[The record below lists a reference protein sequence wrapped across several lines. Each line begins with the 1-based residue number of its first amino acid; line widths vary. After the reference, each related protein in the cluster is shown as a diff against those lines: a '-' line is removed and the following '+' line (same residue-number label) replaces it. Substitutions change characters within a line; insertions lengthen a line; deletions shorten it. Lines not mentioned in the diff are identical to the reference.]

1 MQTLK
6 QRGCC
11 VLYFKLVQSYNVAEC
26 SLYIIFHLL
35 CILQEAYKRSKKIV
49 IRTISS
55 KLESLFEVQKAKTE
69 EMEDAGRGFGLL
81 LHAFS
86 LRMKEIRAQHAEA
99 IKAEVRD
106 IKLKKGLS

>member
-1 MQTLK
+1 
-6 QRGCC
+6 
-11 VLYFKLVQSYNVAEC
+11 
-26 SLYIIFHLL
+26 
-35 CILQEAYKRSKKIV
+35 
-49 IRTISS
+49 
-55 KLESLFEVQKAKTE
+55 
-69 EMEDAGRGFGLL
+69 MEDAGRGFGLL